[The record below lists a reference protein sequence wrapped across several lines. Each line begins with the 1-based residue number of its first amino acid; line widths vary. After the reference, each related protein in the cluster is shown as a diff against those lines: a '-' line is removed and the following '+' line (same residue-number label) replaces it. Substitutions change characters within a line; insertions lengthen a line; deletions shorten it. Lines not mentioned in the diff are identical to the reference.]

1 MRKTKKF
8 AAILLSALI
17 LSSSFSALP
26 VSAATVGNDT
36 TVVSVNSTLTSGNYQ
51 YKVLDDNT
59 VCISRYIGDETNAT
73 IPAKINGLTVT
84 TIGKN
89 AFAQTG
95 LGCLNI
101 PASITDIKPNA
112 FKFSGFNKIE
122 VDKNNLNYTSINGVL
137 FSKDKT
143 VLLAYPKENSATSYI
158 IPDGVKII
166 GSTAFRGTSNLNSI
180 VIPDGVTTIKEYAFY
195 LCNNLNSI
203 VIPDGV
209 TTIKENSFNL
219 CSNLKNITIP
229 TSVKSIG
236 RDAFDFSV
244 CSKVNNGYYIGNC
257 LIGTDNEIN
266 GNFTIK
272 DGTRL
277 VADSAIKG
285 NENLESITIPASVEI
300 IGDCAFLNS
309 SSENFKNITVATEN
323 KYYSSENG
331 VLFNKNK
338 TELLYYP
345 FGKNENTYTVPNTV
359 TKLAKASFSNCK
371 LNKLN
376 LPNNLKYIDE
386 SAFTETSLKTL
397 SIPESV
403 EYIGK
408 YAFDLSGI
416 ETIHIPKGITTIE
429 EGTFYRCMQLKS
441 VSIDNHIKHI
451 GDYAF
456 SACYNLSD
464 INISNNV
471 TSIGKGAFQ
480 STIIQKI
487 ELPASLESI
496 GEYAFN
502 NCQNLQEVTIP
513 NKEVNINNRA
523 FYNCPKLNT
532 VAIPAKVKEI
542 GKNAFGYQG
551 NIFDEEDYEYGE
563 ENSIQDFKITGYS
576 NTAAETYAK
585 ENGFEFISLGEQ
597 ILTGDANQDG
607 TVNIKDVTYLQMHI
621 AGNKNTDGSPLI
633 DETIKQLFDSID
645 MNNDSKL
652 TVNDV
657 TALQTY
663 LAQNN

>member
-17 LSSSFSALP
+17 LSSSFSVLP
-26 VSAATVGNDT
+26 VSAATVGNDAA
-36 TVVSVNSTLTSGNYQ
+36 VVSVNSTLTSGNYQ

-59 VCISRYIGDETNAT
+59 ICISRYIGEEENVT

-84 TIGKN
+84 TIGKG
-89 AFAQTG
+89 AFVLTG
-95 LGCLNI
+95 MGCLNI

-166 GSTAFRGTSNLNSI
+166 ESTAFMGTSNLNSI
-180 VIPDGVTTIKEYAFY
+180 VIP
-195 LCNNLNSI
+195 N
-203 VIPDGV
+203 GV
-209 TTIKENSFNL
+209 TTIKENAFYL
-219 CSNLKNITIP
+219 CSNLKNVSIP

-236 RDAFDFSV
+236 EYAFDFSA
-244 CSKVNNGYYIGNC
+244 CTKENYGYYIGNC
-257 LIGTDNEIN
+257 LIGADNEIN

-277 VADSAIKG
+277 VADSALREIDNLG
-285 NENLESITIPASVEI
+285 NISIPASVEI
-300 IGDCAFLNS
+300 IGDCAFLNF
-309 SSENFKNITVATEN
+309 SSESLKNITVANEN
-323 KYYSSENG
+323 KYFSSENG

-338 TELLYYP
+338 TELLCYP
-345 FGKNENTYTVPNTV
+345 CGKNETTYTVPNTV
-359 TKLAKASFSNCK
+359 TKLAKVSFSGCK

-408 YAFDLSGI
+408 YTFLMSGI
-416 ETIHIPKGITTIE
+416 ETVNIPKRIATIE
-429 EGTFYRCMQLKS
+429 EGTFSCCINLKS
-441 VSIDNHIKHI
+441 VTIDNNIKHI

-496 GEYAFN
+496 GGYAFN

-633 DETIKQLFDSID
+633 DETNKQLFDSID

>member
-1 MRKTKKF
+1 MRKAKKF
-8 AAILLSALI
+8 ATILLSALI
-17 LSSSFSALP
+17 LSSSFSILP

-36 TVVSVNSTLTSGNYQ
+36 AVVSVNSTLTSGNYQ

-59 VCISRYIGDETNAT
+59 ICISRYIGEEENVT

-89 AFAQTG
+89 AFALTG
-95 LGCLNI
+95 LGCLHI

-166 GSTAFRGTSNLNSI
+166 ESTAFMGTSNLNSI
-180 VIPDGVTTIKEYAFY
+180 VIP
-195 LCNNLNSI
+195 N
-203 VIPDGV
+203 GV
-209 TTIKENSFNL
+209 TTIKENAFYL
-219 CSNLKNITIP
+219 CSNLKNISIP

-244 CSKVNNGYYIGNC
+244 CSKVNNGYYISNC
-257 LIGTDNEIN
+257 LIGADNEIN

-285 NENLESITIPASVEI
+285 NENLESITVPASVEI
-300 IGDCAFLNS
+300 IGDCALNF
-309 SSENFKNITVATEN
+309 SSESLKNITVANEN
-323 KYYSSENG
+323 KYFSSENG
-331 VLFNKNK
+331 VLFNKSK
-338 TELLYYP
+338 TELLCYP
-345 FGKNENTYTVPNTV
+345 YGKNETTYTVPNTV

-386 SAFTETSLKTL
+386 SAFQEISLKSL

-408 YAFDLSGI
+408 YTFFLSGI
-416 ETIHIPKGITTIE
+416 ETVNIPKRIATIE
-429 EGTFYRCMQLKS
+429 EGTFSCCINLKS

-496 GEYAFN
+496 GGYAFN

-532 VAIPAKVKEI
+532 VTIPAKVKEI

-563 ENSIQDFKITGYS
+563 ENSMQDFKITGYS

-633 DETIKQLFDSID
+633 DETNKQLFDSID

>member
-17 LSSSFSALP
+17 LSSSLSVLP

-36 TVVSVNSTLTSGNYQ
+36 AVVSVNSTLTSGNYQ

-59 VCISRYIGDETNAT
+59 ICISRYIGDETNAT

-95 LGCLNI
+95 LGCLHI

-166 GSTAFRGTSNLNSI
+166 ESTAFMGTSNLNSI
-180 VIPDGVTTIKEYAFY
+180 VIP
-195 LCNNLNSI
+195 N
-203 VIPDGV
+203 GV
-209 TTIKENSFNL
+209 TTIKENAFYL
-219 CSNLKNITIP
+219 CSNLKNVSIP

-244 CSKVNNGYYIGNC
+244 CSKVNNGYYISNC
-257 LIGTDNEIN
+257 LIGADNEIN

-285 NENLESITIPASVEI
+285 NENLESITVPASVEI
-300 IGDCAFLNS
+300 ICDYALNF
-309 SSENFKNITVATEN
+309 SSESLKNITVANEN
-323 KYYSSENG
+323 KYFSSENG
-331 VLFNKNK
+331 VLFNKSK
-338 TELLYYP
+338 TELLCYP
-345 FGKNENTYTVPNTV
+345 YGKNETTYTVPNTV

-386 SAFTETSLKTL
+386 SAFQEISLKSL

-408 YAFDLSGI
+408 YTFFMSGI
-416 ETIHIPKGITTIE
+416 ETVNIPKRIATIE
-429 EGTFYRCMQLKS
+429 EGTFSCCINLKS
-441 VSIDNHIKHI
+441 VTIDNNIKHI

-456 SACYNLSD
+456 SRCYNLSD

-496 GEYAFN
+496 GGYAFN

-513 NKEVNINNRA
+513 NKEIKIDNRA
-523 FYNCPKLNT
+523 FYNCPELNT
-532 VAIPAKVKEI
+532 VTIPAKVKEI

-563 ENSIQDFKITGYS
+563 ENSIQNFKITGYL

-585 ENGFEFISLGEQ
+585 ENGFEFISLGKQ

-633 DETIKQLFDSID
+633 DETNKQLFDSID

>member
-17 LSSSFSALP
+17 LSSSFSVLP
-26 VSAATVGNDT
+26 VSAATVGNDAA
-36 TVVSVNSTLTSGNYQ
+36 VVSVNSTLTSGNYQ

-59 VCISRYIGDETNAT
+59 ICISRYIGEEENVT

-84 TIGKN
+84 TIGKG
-89 AFAQTG
+89 AFVLTG
-95 LGCLNI
+95 MGCLNI

-166 GSTAFRGTSNLNSI
+166 ESTAFMGTSNLNSI
-180 VIPDGVTTIKEYAFY
+180 VIP
-195 LCNNLNSI
+195 N
-203 VIPDGV
+203 GV
-209 TTIKENSFNL
+209 TTIKENAFYL
-219 CSNLKNITIP
+219 CSNLKNVSIP

-236 RDAFDFSV
+236 EYAFDFSA
-244 CSKVNNGYYIGNC
+244 CTKENYGYYIGNC
-257 LIGTDNEIN
+257 LIGADNEIN

-277 VADSAIKG
+277 VADSALREIDNLG
-285 NENLESITIPASVEI
+285 NISIPASVEI
-300 IGDCAFLNS
+300 IGDCAFLNF
-309 SSENFKNITVATEN
+309 SSESLKNITVANEN
-323 KYYSSENG
+323 KYFSSENG

-338 TELLYYP
+338 TELLCYP
-345 FGKNENTYTVPNTV
+345 CGKKETTYTVPNTV
-359 TKLAKASFSNCK
+359 TKLAKVSFSGCK

-408 YAFDLSGI
+408 YTFLMSGI
-416 ETIHIPKGITTIE
+416 ETVNIPKRIATIE
-429 EGTFYRCMQLKS
+429 EGTFSCCINLKS
-441 VSIDNHIKHI
+441 VTIDNNIKHI

-496 GEYAFN
+496 GGYAFN

-633 DETIKQLFDSID
+633 DETNKQLFDSID

>member
-17 LSSSFSALP
+17 LSSSFSVLP

-36 TVVSVNSTLTSGNYQ
+36 AVVSVNSTLTSGNYQ

-59 VCISRYIGDETNAT
+59 ICISRYIGEEENIT

-84 TIGKN
+84 TIGKG
-89 AFAQTG
+89 AFVQTG
-95 LGCLNI
+95 MGSLNI
-101 PASITDIKPNA
+101 PASITDIKHNA
-112 FKFSGFNKIE
+112 FKLSGFNKIE
-122 VDKNNLNYTSINGVL
+122 VDKNNSNYTSINGVL

-166 GSTAFRGTSNLNSI
+166 ESTAFMGTSNLNSI
-180 VIPDGVTTIKEYAFY
+180 VIPDGVTA
-195 LCNNLNSI
+195 
-203 VIPDGV
+203 
-209 TTIKENSFNL
+209 IKENAFYL
-219 CSNLKNITIP
+219 CSNLKNVSIP

-236 RDAFDFSV
+236 EYAFDFSA
-244 CSKVNNGYYIGNC
+244 CTKENYGYYIGNC
-257 LIGTDNEIN
+257 LIGADNKLN
-266 GNFTIK
+266 GNFNIK

-277 VADSAIKG
+277 LADSSLREI
-285 NENLESITIPASVEI
+285 ENLESITIPASVEI
-300 IGDCAFLNS
+300 IGDCALLNFS
-309 SSENFKNITVATEN
+309 IDGKLKSITVSKAN
-323 KYYSSENG
+323 KNFSSENG

-338 TELLYYP
+338 TELIYYP
-345 FGKNENTYTVPNTV
+345 FGKEDTIYTVPSTV
-359 TKLAKASFSNCK
+359 TKLAKVSFNDCK
-371 LNKLN
+371 LSKLN
-376 LPNNLKYIDE
+376 LPDNLKYIDE
-386 SAFTETSLKTL
+386 SAFQGISLKSL

-403 EYIGK
+403 VYIGR

-496 GEYAFN
+496 GGYAFN

-513 NKEVNINNRA
+513 NKEIKIDNRA
-523 FYNCPKLNT
+523 FYNCPELNT
-532 VAIPAKVKEI
+532 VTIPAKVKEI

-563 ENSIQDFKITGYS
+563 ENSIRDFKITGYS

-633 DETIKQLFDSID
+633 DETNKQLFDSID
-645 MNNDSKL
+645 MNNDGKL

>member
-17 LSSSFSALP
+17 LSSSFSVLP
-26 VSAATVGNDT
+26 VSAATVVNDT
-36 TVVSVNSTLTSGNYQ
+36 AVVSVNSTLTSGNYQ

-59 VCISRYIGDETNAT
+59 ICISRYIGDETNAT
-73 IPAKINGLTVT
+73 IPVKINGLTVT

-166 GSTAFRGTSNLNSI
+166 ESTAFMGTSNLNSI
-180 VIPDGVTTIKEYAFY
+180 VIP
-195 LCNNLNSI
+195 N
-203 VIPDGV
+203 GV
-209 TTIKENSFNL
+209 TTIKENAFYL
-219 CSNLKNITIP
+219 CSNLKNVSIP

-236 RDAFDFSV
+236 EYAFDFSA
-244 CSKVNNGYYIGNC
+244 CTKENYGYYIGNC
-257 LIGTDNEIN
+257 LIGADNEIN

-277 VADSAIKG
+277 VADSALREIDNLG
-285 NENLESITIPASVEI
+285 NISIPASVEI
-300 IGDCAFLNS
+300 IGDCAFLNF
-309 SSENFKNITVATEN
+309 SSESLKNITVANEN
-323 KYYSSENG
+323 KYFSSENG

-338 TELLYYP
+338 TELLCYP
-345 FGKNENTYTVPNTV
+345 CGKNETTYTVPNTV
-359 TKLAKASFSNCK
+359 TKLAKVSFSGCK

-408 YAFDLSGI
+408 YTFLMSGI
-416 ETIHIPKGITTIE
+416 ETVNIPKRIATIE
-429 EGTFYRCMQLKS
+429 EGTFSCCINLKS
-441 VSIDNHIKHI
+441 VTIDNNIKHI

-456 SACYNLSD
+456 SRCYNLSD

-502 NCQNLQEVTIP
+502 DCQNLQEVTIP

-523 FYNCPKLNT
+523 FYNCPELNT
-532 VAIPAKVKEI
+532 VTIPAKVKEI

-633 DETIKQLFDSID
+633 DETNKQLFDSID
-645 MNNDSKL
+645 MTNDGKL

>member
-8 AAILLSALI
+8 ATILLSALI
-17 LSSSFSALP
+17 LSSSFSVLP
-26 VSAATVGNDT
+26 VSAATVVNDT
-36 TVVSVNSTLTSGNYQ
+36 AVVSVNSTLTSGNYQ

-59 VCISRYIGDETNAT
+59 ICISRYIGDETNAT

-89 AFAQTG
+89 AFALTG

-166 GSTAFRGTSNLNSI
+166 ESTAFMGTSNLNSI
-180 VIPDGVTTIKEYAFY
+180 VIP
-195 LCNNLNSI
+195 N
-203 VIPDGV
+203 GV
-209 TTIKENSFNL
+209 TTIKENAFYL
-219 CSNLKNITIP
+219 CSNLKNVSIP

-244 CSKVNNGYYIGNC
+244 CSKVNNGYYISNC
-257 LIGTDNEIN
+257 LIGADNEIN

-285 NENLESITIPASVEI
+285 NENLESITVPASVEI
-300 IGDCAFLNS
+300 IGDCALNF
-309 SSENFKNITVATEN
+309 SSESLKNITVANEN
-323 KYYSSENG
+323 KYFSSENG
-331 VLFNKNK
+331 VLFNKSK
-338 TELLYYP
+338 TELLCYP
-345 FGKNENTYTVPNTV
+345 YGKNETTYTVPNTV

-386 SAFTETSLKTL
+386 SAFQEISLKSL

-408 YAFDLSGI
+408 YTFFLSGI
-416 ETIHIPKGITTIE
+416 ETVNIPKRIATIE
-429 EGTFYRCMQLKS
+429 EGTFSCCINLKS
-441 VSIDNHIKHI
+441 VSIDNHIKYI

-456 SACYNLSD
+456 SRCYNLSD

-496 GEYAFN
+496 GGYAFN

-513 NKEVNINNRA
+513 NKEIKIDNRA
-523 FYNCPKLNT
+523 FYNCPELNT
-532 VAIPAKVKEI
+532 VTIPAKVKKI

-563 ENSIQDFKITGYS
+563 ENSIRDFKITGYS

-585 ENGFEFISLGEQ
+585 ENGFEFISFGEQ

-633 DETIKQLFDSID
+633 DETNKQLFDSID
-645 MNNDSKL
+645 MNNDGKL

>member
-36 TVVSVNSTLTSGNYQ
+36 AVVSVNSTLTSANYQ

-59 VCISRYIGDETNAT
+59 ICISRYIGEEENIT

-166 GSTAFRGTSNLNSI
+166 ESTAFMGTSNLNSI
-180 VIPDGVTTIKEYAFY
+180 VIP
-195 LCNNLNSI
+195 N
-203 VIPDGV
+203 GV
-209 TTIKENSFNL
+209 TTIKENAFYL
-219 CSNLKNITIP
+219 CSNLKNVSIP

-236 RDAFDFSV
+236 EYAFDFSA
-244 CSKVNNGYYIGNC
+244 CTKENYGYYIGNC
-257 LIGTDNEIN
+257 LIGADNEIN

-277 VADSAIKG
+277 VADGALREIDNLG
-285 NENLESITIPASVEI
+285 NISIPASVEI
-300 IGDCAFLNS
+300 IGDCAFLNF
-309 SSENFKNITVATEN
+309 SSESLKNITVANEN
-323 KYYSSENG
+323 KYFSSENG

-338 TELLYYP
+338 TELLCYP
-345 FGKNENTYTVPNTV
+345 CGKNETTYTVPNTV
-359 TKLAKASFSNCK
+359 TKLAKVSFSGCK

-408 YAFDLSGI
+408 YTFLMSGI
-416 ETIHIPKGITTIE
+416 ETVNIPKRIATIE
-429 EGTFYRCMQLKS
+429 EGTFSCCINLKS
-441 VSIDNHIKHI
+441 VSIDNHIKYI

-456 SACYNLSD
+456 SRCYNLSD

-471 TSIGKGAFQ
+471 RSIGKGAFQ

-502 NCQNLQEVTIP
+502 DCQNLQEVTIP

-532 VAIPAKVKEI
+532 VTIPAKVKEI

-633 DETIKQLFDSID
+633 DETNKQLFDSID
-645 MNNDSKL
+645 MNNDGKL

>member
-1 MRKTKKF
+1 MRKAKKF

-17 LSSSFSALP
+17 LSSSFSILP

-36 TVVSVNSTLTSGNYQ
+36 AVVSVNSTLTSGNYQ

-59 VCISRYIGDETNAT
+59 ICISRYIGDETNAT
-73 IPAKINGLTVT
+73 IPVKINGLTVT

-137 FSKDKT
+137 FTKDKT

-166 GSTAFRGTSNLNSI
+166 ESTAFMGTSNLNSI
-180 VIPDGVTTIKEYAFY
+180 VIP
-195 LCNNLNSI
+195 N
-203 VIPDGV
+203 GV
-209 TTIKENSFNL
+209 TTIKENAFYL
-219 CSNLKNITIP
+219 CSNLKNVSIP

-236 RDAFDFSV
+236 EYAFDFSA
-244 CSKVNNGYYIGNC
+244 CTKENYGYYIGNC
-257 LIGTDNEIN
+257 LIGADNEIN

-277 VADSAIKG
+277 VADSALREIDNLG
-285 NENLESITIPASVEI
+285 NISIPASVEI
-300 IGDCAFLNS
+300 IGDCAFLNF
-309 SSENFKNITVATEN
+309 SSESLKNITVANEN
-323 KYYSSENG
+323 KYFSSENG

-338 TELLYYP
+338 TELLCYP
-345 FGKNENTYTVPNTV
+345 CGKNETTYTVPNTV
-359 TKLAKASFSNCK
+359 TKLAKVSFSGCK

-408 YAFDLSGI
+408 YTFLMSGI
-416 ETIHIPKGITTIE
+416 ETVNIPKRIATIE
-429 EGTFYRCMQLKS
+429 EGTFSCCINLKS
-441 VSIDNHIKHI
+441 VTIDNNIKHI

-456 SACYNLSD
+456 SRCYNLSD

-496 GEYAFN
+496 GGYAFN

-513 NKEVNINNRA
+513 NKEIKIDNRA
-523 FYNCPKLNT
+523 FYNCPELNT
-532 VAIPAKVKEI
+532 VTIPAKVKEI

-563 ENSIQDFKITGYS
+563 ENSIQNFKITGYL

-597 ILTGDANQDG
+597 ILIGDANQDG

-633 DETIKQLFDSID
+633 DETNKQLFDSID
-645 MNNDSKL
+645 MNNDGKL

>member
-17 LSSSFSALP
+17 LSSSFSVLP
-26 VSAATVGNDT
+26 VSAATVVNDT
-36 TVVSVNSTLTSGNYQ
+36 AVVSVNSTLTSGNYQ
-51 YKVLDDNT
+51 YKVLYDNT
-59 VCISRYIGDETNAT
+59 ICISRYIGDETNAT

-95 LGCLNI
+95 LGCLHI

-166 GSTAFRGTSNLNSI
+166 ESTAFMGTSNLNSI
-180 VIPDGVTTIKEYAFY
+180 VIP
-195 LCNNLNSI
+195 N
-203 VIPDGV
+203 GV
-209 TTIKENSFNL
+209 TTIKENAFYL
-219 CSNLKNITIP
+219 CSNLKNVSIP

-236 RDAFDFSV
+236 EYAFDFSV
-244 CSKVNNGYYIGNC
+244 CSKVNNGYYISNC
-257 LIGTDNEIN
+257 LIGADNEIN

-277 VADSAIKG
+277 VADSALRES
-285 NENLESITIPASVEI
+285 ENLESITIPASVEI
-300 IGDCAFLNS
+300 IGDCAFLNFNFT
-309 SSENFKNITVATEN
+309 SENFNKITVANEN
-323 KYYSSENG
+323 KYFSSENG

-338 TELLYYP
+338 TELLCYP
-345 FGKNENTYTVPNTV
+345 CGKNETTYTVPNTV
-359 TKLAKASFSNCK
+359 TKLAKVSFSGCK

-386 SAFTETSLKTL
+386 SAFTETSLKSL

-403 EYIGK
+403 EYIGR

-513 NKEVNINNRA
+513 NTEIKIDNRA
-523 FYNCPKLNT
+523 FYNCPELNT
-532 VAIPAKVKEI
+532 VTIPAKVKEI
-542 GKNAFGYQG
+542 CKNASGYQG

-563 ENSIQDFKITGYS
+563 ENSIRDFKITGYS

-597 ILTGDANQDG
+597 ILTGDANLDG

-633 DETIKQLFDSID
+633 DETNKQLFDSID
-645 MNNDSKL
+645 MNNNGKL

>member
-17 LSSSFSALP
+17 LSSSFSVLP

-36 TVVSVNSTLTSGNYQ
+36 AVVSVNSTLTSGNYQ

-59 VCISRYIGDETNAT
+59 ICISRYIGDETNAT

-166 GSTAFRGTSNLNSI
+166 ESTAFMGTSNLNSI
-180 VIPDGVTTIKEYAFY
+180 VIP
-195 LCNNLNSI
+195 N
-203 VIPDGV
+203 GV
-209 TTIKENSFNL
+209 TTIKENAFYL
-219 CSNLKNITIP
+219 CSNLKNVSIP

-236 RDAFDFSV
+236 EYAFDFSA
-244 CSKVNNGYYIGNC
+244 CTKENYGYYIGNC
-257 LIGTDNEIN
+257 LIGADNEIN

-277 VADSAIKG
+277 VADSALREIDNLG
-285 NENLESITIPASVEI
+285 NISIPASVEI
-300 IGDCAFLNS
+300 IGDCAFLNF
-309 SSENFKNITVATEN
+309 SSESLKNITVANEN
-323 KYYSSENG
+323 KYFSSENG

-338 TELLYYP
+338 TELLCYP
-345 FGKNENTYTVPNTV
+345 CGKNETTYTVPNTV
-359 TKLAKASFSNCK
+359 TKLAKVSFSGCK

-408 YAFDLSGI
+408 YTFLMSGI
-416 ETIHIPKGITTIE
+416 ETVNIPKRIATIE
-429 EGTFYRCMQLKS
+429 EGTFSCCINLKS
-441 VSIDNHIKHI
+441 VTIDNNIKHI

-496 GEYAFN
+496 GGYAFN

-513 NKEVNINNRA
+513 NKEIKIDNRA
-523 FYNCPKLNT
+523 FYNCPELNT
-532 VAIPAKVKEI
+532 VTIPAKVKEI

-633 DETIKQLFDSID
+633 DETNKQLFDSID
-645 MNNDSKL
+645 MTNDGKL

>member
-59 VCISRYIGDETNAT
+59 ICISRYIGEEENVT

-84 TIGKN
+84 TIGKG
-89 AFAQTG
+89 AFVLTG
-95 LGCLNI
+95 MGCLNI

-166 GSTAFRGTSNLNSI
+166 ESTAFMGTSNLNSI
-180 VIPDGVTTIKEYAFY
+180 VIP
-195 LCNNLNSI
+195 N
-203 VIPDGV
+203 GV
-209 TTIKENSFNL
+209 TTIKENAFYL
-219 CSNLKNITIP
+219 CSNLKNVSIP

-236 RDAFDFSV
+236 EYAFDFSA
-244 CSKVNNGYYIGNC
+244 CTKENYGYYIGNC
-257 LIGTDNEIN
+257 LIGADNEIN

-277 VADSAIKG
+277 VADSALREIDNLG
-285 NENLESITIPASVEI
+285 NISIPASVEI
-300 IGDCAFLNS
+300 IGDCAFLNF
-309 SSENFKNITVATEN
+309 SSESLKNITVANEN
-323 KYYSSENG
+323 KYFSSENG

-338 TELLYYP
+338 TELLCYP
-345 FGKNENTYTVPNTV
+345 CGKNETTYTVPNTV
-359 TKLAKASFSNCK
+359 TKLAKVSFSGCK

-408 YAFDLSGI
+408 YTFLMSGI
-416 ETIHIPKGITTIE
+416 ETVNIPKRIATIE
-429 EGTFYRCMQLKS
+429 EGTFSCCINLKS
-441 VSIDNHIKHI
+441 VTIDNNIKHI

-496 GEYAFN
+496 GGYAFN

-513 NKEVNINNRA
+513 NKEIKIDNRA

-621 AGNKNTDGSPLI
+621 AGNKNTDGSSLI
-633 DETIKQLFDSID
+633 DETNKQLFDSID
-645 MNNDSKL
+645 MNNDGKL

>member
-17 LSSSFSALP
+17 LSSSFSVLP

-36 TVVSVNSTLTSGNYQ
+36 AVVSVNSTLTSGNYQ

-59 VCISRYIGDETNAT
+59 ICISRYIGDETNAT
-73 IPAKINGLTVT
+73 IPVKINGLTVT

-166 GSTAFRGTSNLNSI
+166 ESTAFMGTSNLNSI
-180 VIPDGVTTIKEYAFY
+180 VIP
-195 LCNNLNSI
+195 N
-203 VIPDGV
+203 GV
-209 TTIKENSFNL
+209 TTIKENAFYL
-219 CSNLKNITIP
+219 CSNLKNVSIP

-236 RDAFDFSV
+236 EYAFDFSA
-244 CSKVNNGYYIGNC
+244 CTKENYGYYIGNC
-257 LIGTDNEIN
+257 LIGADNEIN

-272 DGTRL
+272 GGTRL
-277 VADSAIKG
+277 VADSALREIDNLG
-285 NENLESITIPASVEI
+285 NISIPASVEI
-300 IGDCAFLNS
+300 IGDCAFLNF
-309 SSENFKNITVATEN
+309 SSENLKNITVANEN
-323 KYYSSENG
+323 KYFSSENG

-338 TELLYYP
+338 TELLCYP
-345 FGKNENTYTVPNTV
+345 CGKNETTYTVPNTV
-359 TKLAKASFSNCK
+359 TKLAKVSFSGCK

-408 YAFDLSGI
+408 YTFLMSGI
-416 ETIHIPKGITTIE
+416 ETVNIPKRIATIE
-429 EGTFYRCMQLKS
+429 EGTFSCCINLKS
-441 VSIDNHIKHI
+441 VTIDNNIKHI

-456 SACYNLSD
+456 SRCYNLSD

-502 NCQNLQEVTIP
+502 DCQNLQEVTIP

-523 FYNCPKLNT
+523 FYNCPELNT
-532 VAIPAKVKEI
+532 VTIPAKVKEI

-563 ENSIQDFKITGYS
+563 ENSIRDFKITGYS

-633 DETIKQLFDSID
+633 DETNKQLFDSID
-645 MNNDSKL
+645 MNNDGKL

>member
-17 LSSSFSALP
+17 LSSSFSILP

-36 TVVSVNSTLTSGNYQ
+36 AVVSVNSTLTSGNYQ

-59 VCISRYIGDETNAT
+59 ICISRYIGEEENIT

-84 TIGKN
+84 TIGTG
-89 AFAQTG
+89 AFVQTG
-95 LGCLNI
+95 MGSLNI

-112 FKFSGFNKIE
+112 FKLSGFNKIE
-122 VDKNNLNYTSINGVL
+122 VDKNNSNYTSINGVL

-143 VLLAYPKENSATSYI
+143 VLFAYPKENSATSYI

-166 GSTAFRGTSNLNSI
+166 ESTAFMGASNLN
-180 VIPDGVTTIKEYAFY
+180 
-195 LCNNLNSI
+195 NI

-209 TTIKENSFNL
+209 TTIKENAFYL
-219 CSNLKNITIP
+219 WSNLKNVSIP

-244 CSKVNNGYYIGNC
+244 CSKVNNGYYISNC
-257 LIGTDNEIN
+257 LIGADNEIN

-277 VADSAIKG
+277 VADSALRGI
-285 NENLESITIPASVEI
+285 ENLESITIPASVEI
-300 IGDCAFLNS
+300 IGDCALLNFS
-309 SSENFKNITVATEN
+309 IDGKLKSITVSKAN
-323 KYYSSENG
+323 KNFSSENG

-338 TELLYYP
+338 TELIYYP
-345 FGKNENTYTVPNTV
+345 FGKEDTIYTVPSTV
-359 TKLAKASFSNCK
+359 TKLAKVSFNDCK
-371 LNKLN
+371 LSKLN
-376 LPNNLKYIDE
+376 LPDNLKYIDE
-386 SAFTETSLKTL
+386 SAFQGISLKSL

-403 EYIGK
+403 EYIGR

-416 ETIHIPKGITTIE
+416 ETIHIPKCITTIE

-502 NCQNLQEVTIP
+502 DCQNLQEVTIP

-563 ENSIQDFKITGYS
+563 ENSIRDFKITGYS

-633 DETIKQLFDSID
+633 DETNKQLFDSID
-645 MNNDSKL
+645 MNNDGKL

-663 LAQNN
+663 LAQNTTK

>member
-17 LSSSFSALP
+17 LSSSFSVLP
-26 VSAATVGNDT
+26 VSAATFGNDT

-59 VCISRYIGDETNAT
+59 ICISRYIGEEENIT

-84 TIGKN
+84 TIGKG
-89 AFAQTG
+89 AFVQTG
-95 LGCLNI
+95 MGSLNI

-112 FKFSGFNKIE
+112 FKLSGFNKIE
-122 VDKNNLNYTSINGVL
+122 VDKNNSNYTSINGVL

-143 VLLAYPKENSATSYI
+143 VLFAYPKENSATSYI

-166 GSTAFRGTSNLNSI
+166 ESTAFMGASNLN
-180 VIPDGVTTIKEYAFY
+180 
-195 LCNNLNSI
+195 NI

-209 TTIKENSFNL
+209 TTIKENAFYL
-219 CSNLKNITIP
+219 WSNLKNVSIP

-244 CSKVNNGYYIGNC
+244 CSKVNNGYYISNC
-257 LIGTDNEIN
+257 LIGADNEIN

-277 VADSAIKG
+277 VADSALRGI
-285 NENLESITIPASVEI
+285 ENLKSITIPASVEI
-300 IGDCAFLNS
+300 IGDCALLNFS
-309 SSENFKNITVATEN
+309 IDGKLKSITVSKAN
-323 KYYSSENG
+323 KNFSSENG

-338 TELLYYP
+338 TELIYYP
-345 FGKNENTYTVPNTV
+345 FGKEDTIYTVPSTV
-359 TKLAKASFSNCK
+359 TKLAKVSFNDCK
-371 LNKLN
+371 LSKLN
-376 LPNNLKYIDE
+376 LPDNLKYIDE
-386 SAFTETSLKTL
+386 SAFQGISLKSL

-403 EYIGK
+403 EYIGR

-496 GEYAFN
+496 GGYAFN

-513 NKEVNINNRA
+513 NKEIKIDNRA
-523 FYNCPKLNT
+523 FYNCPELNT
-532 VAIPAKVKEI
+532 VTIPAKVKEI

-551 NIFDEEDYEYGE
+551 NIFDEEDYKYGE
-563 ENSIQDFKITGYS
+563 ENAMQDFKITGYS

-633 DETIKQLFDSID
+633 DETNKQLFDSID
-645 MNNDSKL
+645 MTNDGKL

>member
-17 LSSSFSALP
+17 LSSSFSILP

-59 VCISRYIGDETNAT
+59 ICISRYIGDETNAT
-73 IPAKINGLTVT
+73 IPVKINGLTVT

-166 GSTAFRGTSNLNSI
+166 ESTAFMGTSNLNSI
-180 VIPDGVTTIKEYAFY
+180 VIP
-195 LCNNLNSI
+195 N
-203 VIPDGV
+203 GV
-209 TTIKENSFNL
+209 TTIKENAFYL
-219 CSNLKNITIP
+219 CSNLKNVSIP

-236 RDAFDFSV
+236 EYAFDFSA
-244 CSKVNNGYYIGNC
+244 CTKENYGYYIGNC
-257 LIGTDNEIN
+257 LIGADNEIN

-277 VADSAIKG
+277 VADSALREIDNLG
-285 NENLESITIPASVEI
+285 NISIPASVEI
-300 IGDCAFLNS
+300 IGDCAFLNF
-309 SSENFKNITVATEN
+309 SSESLKNITVANEN
-323 KYYSSENG
+323 KYFSSENG

-338 TELLYYP
+338 TELLCYP
-345 FGKNENTYTVPNTV
+345 CGKNETTYTVPNTV
-359 TKLAKASFSNCK
+359 TKLAKVSFSGCK

-408 YAFDLSGI
+408 YTFLMSGI
-416 ETIHIPKGITTIE
+416 ETVNIPKRIATIE
-429 EGTFYRCMQLKS
+429 EGTFSCCINLKS
-441 VSIDNHIKHI
+441 VTIDNNIKHI

-456 SACYNLSD
+456 SRCYNLSD

-502 NCQNLQEVTIP
+502 DCQNLQKVTIP

-523 FYNCPKLNT
+523 FYNCPELNT
-532 VAIPAKVKEI
+532 VTIPAKVKEI

-633 DETIKQLFDSID
+633 DETNKQLFDSID
-645 MNNDSKL
+645 MNNDGKL

>member
-17 LSSSFSALP
+17 LSSSFSILP

-59 VCISRYIGDETNAT
+59 ICISRYIGDETNAT
-73 IPAKINGLTVT
+73 IPVKINGLTVT

-112 FKFSGFNKIE
+112 FKLSGFNKIE
-122 VDKNNLNYTSINGVL
+122 VDKNNSNYTSINGVL

-143 VLLAYPKENSATSYI
+143 VLFAYPKENSATSYI

-166 GSTAFRGTSNLNSI
+166 ESTAFMGTSNLNSI
-180 VIPDGVTTIKEYAFY
+180 VIP
-195 LCNNLNSI
+195 N
-203 VIPDGV
+203 GV
-209 TTIKENSFNL
+209 TTIKENAFYL
-219 CSNLKNITIP
+219 CSNLKNVSIP

-244 CSKVNNGYYIGNC
+244 CSKVNNGYYISNC
-257 LIGTDNEIN
+257 LIGADNEIN

-277 VADSAIKG
+277 VADSALRGI
-285 NENLESITIPASVEI
+285 ENLESITIPASVEI
-300 IGDCAFLNS
+300 IGDCALLNFS
-309 SSENFKNITVATEN
+309 IDGKLKSITVSKAN
-323 KYYSSENG
+323 KNFSSENG

-338 TELLYYP
+338 TELIYYP
-345 FGKNENTYTVPNTV
+345 FGKEDTIYTVPSTV
-359 TKLAKASFSNCK
+359 TKLAKVSFNDCK
-371 LNKLN
+371 LSKLN
-376 LPNNLKYIDE
+376 LPDNLKYIDE
-386 SAFTETSLKTL
+386 SAFQGISLKSL

-403 EYIGK
+403 EYIGR

-502 NCQNLQEVTIP
+502 DCQNLQEVTIP

-563 ENSIQDFKITGYS
+563 ENSIRDFKITGYS

-633 DETIKQLFDSID
+633 DETNKQLFDSID
-645 MNNDSKL
+645 MTNDGKL

>member
-36 TVVSVNSTLTSGNYQ
+36 AVVSVNSTLTSGNYQ

-59 VCISRYIGDETNAT
+59 ICISRYIGDETNAT

-95 LGCLNI
+95 LGCLHI

-166 GSTAFRGTSNLNSI
+166 ESTAFMGTSNLNSI
-180 VIPDGVTTIKEYAFY
+180 VIPDGVTTIKENAFY
-195 LCNNLNSI
+195 
-203 VIPDGV
+203 
-209 TTIKENSFNL
+209 L
-219 CSNLKNITIP
+219 CSNLKNVSIP

-244 CSKVNNGYYIGNC
+244 CSKVNNGYYISNC
-257 LIGTDNEIN
+257 LIGADNEIN

-277 VADSAIKG
+277 VADSALRGI
-285 NENLESITIPASVEI
+285 ENLESITIPASVEI
-300 IGDCAFLNS
+300 IGDCALLNFS
-309 SSENFKNITVATEN
+309 IDGKLKSITVSKAN
-323 KYYSSENG
+323 KNFSSENG

-338 TELLYYP
+338 TELIYYP
-345 FGKNENTYTVPNTV
+345 FGKEDTIYTVPSTV
-359 TKLAKASFSNCK
+359 TKLAKVSFNDCK
-371 LNKLN
+371 LSKLN
-376 LPNNLKYIDE
+376 LPDNLKYIDE
-386 SAFTETSLKTL
+386 SAFQGISLKSL

-403 EYIGK
+403 EYIGR

-451 GDYAF
+451 GDCAF

-513 NKEVNINNRA
+513 NKEIKIENRA

-532 VAIPAKVKEI
+532 VTIPAKVKEI

-585 ENGFEFISLGEQ
+585 ENGFEFISLGKQ

-633 DETIKQLFDSID
+633 DETNKQLFDSID
-645 MNNDSKL
+645 MNNDGKL

-663 LAQNN
+663 LTQNN

>member
-17 LSSSFSALP
+17 LSSSFSVLP
-26 VSAATVGNDT
+26 VSAATVGNDAA
-36 TVVSVNSTLTSGNYQ
+36 VVSVNSTLTSGNYQ

-59 VCISRYIGDETNAT
+59 ICISRYIGEEENVT

-84 TIGKN
+84 TIGKG
-89 AFAQTG
+89 AFVLTG
-95 LGCLNI
+95 MGCLNI

-166 GSTAFRGTSNLNSI
+166 ESTAFMGTSNLNSI
-180 VIPDGVTTIKEYAFY
+180 VIP
-195 LCNNLNSI
+195 N
-203 VIPDGV
+203 GV
-209 TTIKENSFNL
+209 TTIKENAFYL
-219 CSNLKNITIP
+219 CSNLKNVSIP

-236 RDAFDFSV
+236 EYAFDFSA
-244 CSKVNNGYYIGNC
+244 CTKENYGYYIGNC
-257 LIGTDNEIN
+257 LIGADNEIN

-277 VADSAIKG
+277 VADSALREIDNLG
-285 NENLESITIPASVEI
+285 NISIPASVEI
-300 IGDCAFLNS
+300 IGDCAFLNF
-309 SSENFKNITVATEN
+309 SSESLKNITVANEN
-323 KYYSSENG
+323 KYFSSENG

-338 TELLYYP
+338 TELLCYP
-345 FGKNENTYTVPNTV
+345 CGKNETTYTVPNTV
-359 TKLAKASFSNCK
+359 TKLAKVSFSGCK

-408 YAFDLSGI
+408 YTFLMSGI
-416 ETIHIPKGITTIE
+416 ETVNIPKRIATIE
-429 EGTFYRCMQLKS
+429 EGTFSCCINLKS
-441 VSIDNHIKHI
+441 VTIDNNIKHI

-502 NCQNLQEVTIP
+502 NCQKLQEVTIP

-523 FYNCPKLNT
+523 FYNCPELNT
-532 VAIPAKVKEI
+532 VTIPAKVKEI

-633 DETIKQLFDSID
+633 DETNKQLFDSID
-645 MNNDSKL
+645 MNNDGKL

>member
-8 AAILLSALI
+8 AAIVLSALI
-17 LSSSFSALP
+17 LSSTFSALP

-36 TVVSVNSTLTSGNYQ
+36 AVVSVNSTLTSGNYQ

-59 VCISRYIGDETNAT
+59 ICISRYIGEEENVT

-84 TIGKN
+84 TIGKG
-89 AFAQTG
+89 AFVLTG
-95 LGCLNI
+95 MGCLNI

-166 GSTAFRGTSNLNSI
+166 ESTAFMGTSNLNSI
-180 VIPDGVTTIKEYAFY
+180 VIP
-195 LCNNLNSI
+195 N
-203 VIPDGV
+203 GV
-209 TTIKENSFNL
+209 TTIKENAFYL
-219 CSNLKNITIP
+219 CSNLKNVSIP

-236 RDAFDFSV
+236 EYAFDFSA
-244 CSKVNNGYYIGNC
+244 CTKENYGYYIGNC
-257 LIGTDNEIN
+257 LIGADNEIN

-277 VADSAIKG
+277 VADSALREIDNLG
-285 NENLESITIPASVEI
+285 NISIPASVEI
-300 IGDCAFLNS
+300 IGDCAFLNF
-309 SSENFKNITVATEN
+309 SSESLKNITVANEN
-323 KYYSSENG
+323 KYFSSENG

-338 TELLYYP
+338 TELLCYP
-345 FGKNENTYTVPNTV
+345 CGKNETTYTVPNTV
-359 TKLAKASFSNCK
+359 TKLAKVSFSGCK

-408 YAFDLSGI
+408 YTFLMSGI
-416 ETIHIPKGITTIE
+416 ETVNIPKRIATIE
-429 EGTFYRCMQLKS
+429 EGTFSCCINLKS
-441 VSIDNHIKHI
+441 VTIDNNIKHI

-496 GEYAFN
+496 GGYAFN
-502 NCQNLQEVTIP
+502 NCQKLQEVTIP

-523 FYNCPKLNT
+523 FYNCPELNT
-532 VAIPAKVKEI
+532 VTIPAKVKEI

-633 DETIKQLFDSID
+633 DETNKQLFDSID
-645 MNNDSKL
+645 MNNDGKL

>member
-17 LSSSFSALP
+17 LSSSFSILP

-59 VCISRYIGDETNAT
+59 ICISRYIGDETNAT
-73 IPAKINGLTVT
+73 IPVKINGLTVT

-89 AFAQTG
+89 AFVQTG

-112 FKFSGFNKIE
+112 FKFSSFNKIE

-166 GSTAFRGTSNLNSI
+166 ESTAFMGTSNLNSI
-180 VIPDGVTTIKEYAFY
+180 VIPDGVTTIKENAFY
-195 LCNNLNSI
+195 
-203 VIPDGV
+203 
-209 TTIKENSFNL
+209 L
-219 CSNLKNITIP
+219 CSNLKNVSIP
-229 TSVKSIG
+229 TSVKSI
-236 RDAFDFSV
+236 DESAFDFSA
-244 CSKVNNGYYIGNC
+244 CTKENYGYYIGNC
-257 LIGTDNEIN
+257 LIGADNEIN

-277 VADSAIKG
+277 LADGALREIDNLG
-285 NENLESITIPASVEI
+285 NISIPASVEI
-300 IGDCAFLNS
+300 IGDCAFLNF
-309 SSENFKNITVATEN
+309 SSESLKNITVANEN
-323 KYYSSENG
+323 KYFSSENG

-338 TELLYYP
+338 TELLCYP
-345 FGKNENTYTVPNTV
+345 YGKNETTYTVPNTV

-386 SAFTETSLKTL
+386 SAFQEISLKSL

-408 YAFDLSGI
+408 YTFFMSGI
-416 ETIHIPKGITTIE
+416 ETVNIPKRIATIE
-429 EGTFYRCMQLKS
+429 EGTFSCCINLKS
-441 VSIDNHIKHI
+441 VTIDNNIKHI

-502 NCQNLQEVTIP
+502 DCQNLQGVTIP

-532 VAIPAKVKEI
+532 VTIPAKVKEI

-621 AGNKNTDGSPLI
+621 AGNKNPDGSPLI
-633 DETIKQLFDSID
+633 DETNKQLFDSID
-645 MNNDSKL
+645 MNNDGKL

>member
-17 LSSSFSALP
+17 LSSSFSILP

-59 VCISRYIGDETNAT
+59 ICISRYIGDETNAT
-73 IPAKINGLTVT
+73 IPVKINGLTVT

-166 GSTAFRGTSNLNSI
+166 ESTAFMGTSNLNSI
-180 VIPDGVTTIKEYAFY
+180 VIP
-195 LCNNLNSI
+195 N
-203 VIPDGV
+203 GV
-209 TTIKENSFNL
+209 TTIKENAFYL
-219 CSNLKNITIP
+219 CSNLKNVSIP

-236 RDAFDFSV
+236 EYAFDFSA
-244 CSKVNNGYYIGNC
+244 CTKENYGYYIGNC
-257 LIGTDNEIN
+257 LIGADNEIN

-277 VADSAIKG
+277 VADSALREIDNLG
-285 NENLESITIPASVEI
+285 NISIPASVEI
-300 IGDCAFLNS
+300 IGDCAFLNF
-309 SSENFKNITVATEN
+309 SSESLKNITVANEN
-323 KYYSSENG
+323 KYFSSENG

-338 TELLYYP
+338 TELLCYP
-345 FGKNENTYTVPNTV
+345 CGKNETTYTVPNTV
-359 TKLAKASFSNCK
+359 TKLAKVSFSGCK

-408 YAFDLSGI
+408 YTFLMSGI
-416 ETIHIPKGITTIE
+416 ETVNIPKRIATIE
-429 EGTFYRCMQLKS
+429 EGTFSCCINLKS
-441 VSIDNHIKHI
+441 VSIDNHIKYI

-456 SACYNLSD
+456 SRCYNLSD

-502 NCQNLQEVTIP
+502 DCQNLQEVTIP

-523 FYNCPKLNT
+523 FYNCPELNT
-532 VAIPAKVKEI
+532 VTIPAKVKEI

-621 AGNKNTDGSPLI
+621 AGNKNPDGSPLI
-633 DETIKQLFDSID
+633 DETNKQLFDSID

>member
-17 LSSSFSALP
+17 LSSSFSVLP

-36 TVVSVNSTLTSGNYQ
+36 AVVSVNSTLTSGNYQ

-59 VCISRYIGDETNAT
+59 ICISRYIGDETNAT

-166 GSTAFRGTSNLNSI
+166 ESTAFMGTSNLNSI
-180 VIPDGVTTIKEYAFY
+180 VIP
-195 LCNNLNSI
+195 N
-203 VIPDGV
+203 GV
-209 TTIKENSFNL
+209 TTIKENAFYL
-219 CSNLKNITIP
+219 CSNLKNVSIP

-236 RDAFDFSV
+236 EYAFDFSA
-244 CSKVNNGYYIGNC
+244 CTKENYGYYIGNC
-257 LIGTDNEIN
+257 LIGADNEIN

-277 VADSAIKG
+277 VADSALREIDNLG
-285 NENLESITIPASVEI
+285 NISIPASVEI
-300 IGDCAFLNS
+300 IGDCAFLNF
-309 SSENFKNITVATEN
+309 SSESLKNITVANEN
-323 KYYSSENG
+323 KYFSSENG

-338 TELLYYP
+338 TELLCYP
-345 FGKNENTYTVPNTV
+345 CGKNETTYTVPNTV
-359 TKLAKASFSNCK
+359 TKLAKVSFSGCK

-408 YAFDLSGI
+408 YTFLMSGI
-416 ETIHIPKGITTIE
+416 ETVNIPKRIATIE
-429 EGTFYRCMQLKS
+429 EGTFSCCINLKS
-441 VSIDNHIKHI
+441 VSIDNHIKYI

-456 SACYNLSD
+456 SRCYNLSD

-471 TSIGKGAFQ
+471 RSIGKGAFQ

-502 NCQNLQEVTIP
+502 DCQNLQEVTIP

-532 VAIPAKVKEI
+532 VTIPAKVKEI

-563 ENSIQDFKITGYS
+563 ENSIQNFKITGYL

-633 DETIKQLFDSID
+633 DETNKQLFDSID
-645 MNNDSKL
+645 MTNDGKL

>member
-59 VCISRYIGDETNAT
+59 ICISRYIGDETNAT

-166 GSTAFRGTSNLNSI
+166 ESTAFMGTSNLNSI
-180 VIPDGVTTIKEYAFY
+180 VIP
-195 LCNNLNSI
+195 N
-203 VIPDGV
+203 GV
-209 TTIKENSFNL
+209 TTIKENAFYL
-219 CSNLKNITIP
+219 CSNLKNVSIP

-236 RDAFDFSV
+236 EYAFDFSA
-244 CSKVNNGYYIGNC
+244 CTKENYGYYIGNC
-257 LIGTDNEIN
+257 LIGANNEIN

-277 VADSAIKG
+277 VADSALREIDNLG
-285 NENLESITIPASVEI
+285 NISIPASVEI
-300 IGDCAFLNS
+300 IGDCAFLNF
-309 SSENFKNITVATEN
+309 SSESLKNITVANEN
-323 KYYSSENG
+323 KYFSSENG

-338 TELLYYP
+338 TELLCYP
-345 FGKNENTYTVPNTV
+345 CGKNETTYMVPNTV
-359 TKLAKASFSNCK
+359 TKLAKVSFSGCK

-408 YAFDLSGI
+408 YTFLMSGI
-416 ETIHIPKGITTIE
+416 ETVNIPKRIATIE
-429 EGTFYRCMQLKS
+429 EGTFSCCINLKS
-441 VSIDNHIKHI
+441 VTIGNNIKHI

-456 SACYNLSD
+456 SRCYNLSD

-502 NCQNLQEVTIP
+502 DCQNLQEVTIP

-523 FYNCPKLNT
+523 FYNCPELNT
-532 VAIPAKVKEI
+532 VTIPAKVKEI

-645 MNNDSKL
+645 MNNDGKL

>member
-17 LSSSFSALP
+17 LSSSFSILP

-36 TVVSVNSTLTSGNYQ
+36 AVVSVNSTLTSGNYQ

-59 VCISRYIGDETNAT
+59 ICISRYIGDETNAT

-95 LGCLNI
+95 LGCLHI

-112 FKFSGFNKIE
+112 FKFSSFNKIE

-166 GSTAFRGTSNLNSI
+166 ESTAFMGTSNLNSI
-180 VIPDGVTTIKEYAFY
+180 VIP
-195 LCNNLNSI
+195 N
-203 VIPDGV
+203 GV
-209 TTIKENSFNL
+209 TTIKENAFYL
-219 CSNLKNITIP
+219 CSNLKNVSIP

-236 RDAFDFSV
+236 EYAFDFSA
-244 CSKVNNGYYIGNC
+244 CTKENYGYYIGNC
-257 LIGTDNEIN
+257 LIGADNEIN

-277 VADSAIKG
+277 VADSALREIDNLG
-285 NENLESITIPASVEI
+285 NISIPASVEI
-300 IGDCAFLNS
+300 IGDCAFLNF
-309 SSENFKNITVATEN
+309 SSESLKNITVANEN
-323 KYYSSENG
+323 KYFSSENG

-338 TELLYYP
+338 TELLCYP
-345 FGKNENTYTVPNTV
+345 CGKNETTYTVPNTV
-359 TKLAKASFSNCK
+359 TKLAKVSFSGCK

-408 YAFDLSGI
+408 YTFLMSGI
-416 ETIHIPKGITTIE
+416 ETVNIPKRIATIE
-429 EGTFYRCMQLKS
+429 EGTFSCCINLKS
-441 VSIDNHIKHI
+441 VTIDNNIKHI

-456 SACYNLSD
+456 SRCYNLSG

-502 NCQNLQEVTIP
+502 DCQNLQEVTIP

-523 FYNCPKLNT
+523 FYNCPELNT
-532 VAIPAKVKEI
+532 VTIPAKVKEI
-542 GKNAFGYQG
+542 SKNAFGYQG

-633 DETIKQLFDSID
+633 DETNKQLFDSID
-645 MNNDSKL
+645 MNNDGKL

>member
-59 VCISRYIGDETNAT
+59 ICISRYIGDETNAT

-166 GSTAFRGTSNLNSI
+166 ESTAFMGTSNLNSI
-180 VIPDGVTTIKEYAFY
+180 VIP
-195 LCNNLNSI
+195 N
-203 VIPDGV
+203 GV
-209 TTIKENSFNL
+209 TTIKENAFYL
-219 CSNLKNITIP
+219 CSNLKNVSIP

-236 RDAFDFSV
+236 EYAFDFSA
-244 CSKVNNGYYIGNC
+244 CTKENYGYYIGNC
-257 LIGTDNEIN
+257 LIGADNEIN

-277 VADSAIKG
+277 VADSALREIDNLG
-285 NENLESITIPASVEI
+285 NISISASVEI
-300 IGDCAFLNS
+300 IGDCAFLNF
-309 SSENFKNITVATEN
+309 SSESLKNITVANEN
-323 KYYSSENG
+323 KYFSSENG

-338 TELLYYP
+338 TELLCYP
-345 FGKNENTYTVPNTV
+345 CGKNETTYTVPNTV
-359 TKLAKASFSNCK
+359 TKLAKVSFSGCK

-408 YAFDLSGI
+408 YTFLMSGI
-416 ETIHIPKGITTIE
+416 ETVNIPKRIATIE
-429 EGTFYRCMQLKS
+429 EGTFSCCINLKS
-441 VSIDNHIKHI
+441 VTIDNNIKHI

-496 GEYAFN
+496 GGYAFN

-513 NKEVNINNRA
+513 NKEIKIDNRA
-523 FYNCPKLNT
+523 FYNCPELNT
-532 VAIPAKVKEI
+532 VTIPAKVKEI

-633 DETIKQLFDSID
+633 DETNKQLFDSID
-645 MNNDSKL
+645 MTNDGKL

>member
-1 MRKTKKF
+1 M
-8 AAILLSALI
+8 
-17 LSSSFSALP
+17 
-26 VSAATVGNDT
+26 GN
-36 TVVSVNSTLTSGNYQ
+36 
-51 YKVLDDNT
+51 
-59 VCISRYIGDETNAT
+59 IS
-73 IPAKINGLTVT
+73 
-84 TIGKN
+84 
-89 AFAQTG
+89 
-95 LGCLNI
+95 
-101 PASITDIKPNA
+101 
-112 FKFSGFNKIE
+112 
-122 VDKNNLNYTSINGVL
+122 
-137 FSKDKT
+137 
-143 VLLAYPKENSATSYI
+143 
-158 IPDGVKII
+158 
-166 GSTAFRGTSNLNSI
+166 
-180 VIPDGVTTIKEYAFY
+180 
-195 LCNNLNSI
+195 
-203 VIPDGV
+203 
-209 TTIKENSFNL
+209 
-219 CSNLKNITIP
+219 
-229 TSVKSIG
+229 
-236 RDAFDFSV
+236 
-244 CSKVNNGYYIGNC
+244 
-257 LIGTDNEIN
+257 
-266 GNFTIK
+266 
-272 DGTRL
+272 
-277 VADSAIKG
+277 
-285 NENLESITIPASVEI
+285 IPASVEI
-300 IGDCAFLNS
+300 IGDCAFLNF
-309 SSENFKNITVATEN
+309 SSESLKNITVANEN
-323 KYYSSENG
+323 KYFSSENG

-338 TELLYYP
+338 TELLCYP
-345 FGKNENTYTVPNTV
+345 CGKNETTYTVPNTV
-359 TKLAKASFSNCK
+359 TKLAKVSFSGCK

-513 NKEVNINNRA
+513 NKEIKIENRA

-532 VAIPAKVKEI
+532 VTIPAKVKEI

-585 ENGFEFISLGEQ
+585 ENGFEFISLGKQ

-633 DETIKQLFDSID
+633 DETNKQLFDSID
-645 MNNDSKL
+645 MNNDGKL

-663 LAQNN
+663 LTQNN

>member
-59 VCISRYIGDETNAT
+59 ICISRYIGDETNAT

-166 GSTAFRGTSNLNSI
+166 ESTAFMGTSNLNSI
-180 VIPDGVTTIKEYAFY
+180 VIP
-195 LCNNLNSI
+195 N
-203 VIPDGV
+203 GV
-209 TTIKENSFNL
+209 TTIKENAFYL
-219 CSNLKNITIP
+219 CSNLKNVSIP

-236 RDAFDFSV
+236 EYAFDFSA
-244 CSKVNNGYYIGNC
+244 CTKENYGYYIGNC
-257 LIGTDNEIN
+257 LIGADNEIN

-277 VADSAIKG
+277 VADSALREIDNLG
-285 NENLESITIPASVEI
+285 NISIPASVEI
-300 IGDCAFLNS
+300 IGDCAFLNF
-309 SSENFKNITVATEN
+309 SSESLKNITVANEN
-323 KYYSSENG
+323 KYFSSENG

-338 TELLYYP
+338 TELLCYP
-345 FGKNENTYTVPNTV
+345 CGKNETTYTVPNTV
-359 TKLAKASFSNCK
+359 TKLAKVSFSGCK

-376 LPNNLKYIDE
+376 LPDNLKYIDE

-408 YAFDLSGI
+408 YTFLMSGI
-416 ETIHIPKGITTIE
+416 ETVNIPKRIATIE
-429 EGTFYRCMQLKS
+429 EGTFSCCINLKS
-441 VSIDNHIKHI
+441 VTIDNNIKHI

-496 GEYAFN
+496 GGYAFN

-513 NKEVNINNRA
+513 NKEIKIDNRA
-523 FYNCPKLNT
+523 FYNCPELNT
-532 VAIPAKVKEI
+532 VTIPAKVKEI

-563 ENSIQDFKITGYS
+563 ENSIQNFKITGYL

-633 DETIKQLFDSID
+633 DETNKQLFDSID
-645 MNNDSKL
+645 MNNDGKL

>member
-17 LSSSFSALP
+17 LSSSFSVLP

-36 TVVSVNSTLTSGNYQ
+36 AVVSVNSTLTSGNYQ

-59 VCISRYIGDETNAT
+59 ICISRYIGDETNAT

-95 LGCLNI
+95 LGCLHI

-166 GSTAFRGTSNLNSI
+166 ESTAFMGTSNLNSI
-180 VIPDGVTTIKEYAFY
+180 VIP
-195 LCNNLNSI
+195 N
-203 VIPDGV
+203 GV
-209 TTIKENSFNL
+209 TTIKENAFYL
-219 CSNLKNITIP
+219 CSNLKNVSIP

-236 RDAFDFSV
+236 EYAFDFSA
-244 CSKVNNGYYIGNC
+244 CTKENYGYYIGNC
-257 LIGTDNEIN
+257 LIGADNEIN

-277 VADSAIKG
+277 VADSALREIDNLG
-285 NENLESITIPASVEI
+285 NISIPASVEI
-300 IGDCAFLNS
+300 IGDCAFLNF
-309 SSENFKNITVATEN
+309 SSESLKNITVANEN
-323 KYYSSENG
+323 KYFSSENG

-338 TELLYYP
+338 TELLCYP
-345 FGKNENTYTVPNTV
+345 CGKNETTYTVPNTV
-359 TKLAKASFSNCK
+359 TKLAKVSFSGCK

-408 YAFDLSGI
+408 YTFLMSGI
-416 ETIHIPKGITTIE
+416 ETVNIPKRIATIE
-429 EGTFYRCMQLKS
+429 EGTFSCCINLKS
-441 VSIDNHIKHI
+441 VTIDNNIKHI

-456 SACYNLSD
+456 SRCYNLSD

-496 GEYAFN
+496 GGYAFN

-513 NKEVNINNRA
+513 NKEIKIDNRA
-523 FYNCPKLNT
+523 FYNCPELNT
-532 VAIPAKVKEI
+532 VTIPAKVKEI

-633 DETIKQLFDSID
+633 DETNKQLFDSID
-645 MNNDSKL
+645 MTNDGKL

>member
-59 VCISRYIGDETNAT
+59 ICISRYIGDETNAT

-166 GSTAFRGTSNLNSI
+166 ESTAFMGTSNLNSI
-180 VIPDGVTTIKEYAFY
+180 VIP
-195 LCNNLNSI
+195 N
-203 VIPDGV
+203 GV
-209 TTIKENSFNL
+209 TTIKENAFYL
-219 CSNLKNITIP
+219 CSNLKNVSIP
-229 TSVKSIG
+229 TSVKGIG
-236 RDAFDFSV
+236 EYAFDFSA
-244 CSKVNNGYYIGNC
+244 CTKENYGYYIGNC
-257 LIGTDNEIN
+257 LIGADNEIN

-277 VADSAIKG
+277 VADSALREIDNLG
-285 NENLESITIPASVEI
+285 NISIPASVEI
-300 IGDCAFLNS
+300 IGDCAFLNF
-309 SSENFKNITVATEN
+309 SSESLKNITVANEN
-323 KYYSSENG
+323 KYFSSENG

-338 TELLYYP
+338 TELLCYP
-345 FGKNENTYTVPNTV
+345 CGKNETTYTVPNTV
-359 TKLAKASFSNCK
+359 TKLAKVSFSGCK

-408 YAFDLSGI
+408 YTFLMSGI
-416 ETIHIPKGITTIE
+416 ETVNIPKRIATIE
-429 EGTFYRCMQLKS
+429 EGTFSCCINLKS
-441 VSIDNHIKHI
+441 VTIDNNIKHI

-456 SACYNLSD
+456 SRCYNLSD

-496 GEYAFN
+496 GGYAFN

-513 NKEVNINNRA
+513 NKEIKIDNRA
-523 FYNCPKLNT
+523 FYNCPELNT
-532 VAIPAKVKEI
+532 VTIPAKVKEI

-585 ENGFEFISLGEQ
+585 ENGFEFISLGKQ
-597 ILTGDANQDG
+597 ILTGDANLDG

-633 DETIKQLFDSID
+633 DETNKQLFDSID
-645 MNNDSKL
+645 MNNDGKL

-663 LAQNN
+663 LTQNN

>member
-17 LSSSFSALP
+17 LSSSFSVLP

-59 VCISRYIGDETNAT
+59 ICISRYIGDETNAT

-166 GSTAFRGTSNLNSI
+166 ESTAFMGTSNLNSI
-180 VIPDGVTTIKEYAFY
+180 VIP
-195 LCNNLNSI
+195 N
-203 VIPDGV
+203 GV
-209 TTIKENSFNL
+209 TTIKENAFYL
-219 CSNLKNITIP
+219 CSNLKNVSIP

-236 RDAFDFSV
+236 EYAFDFSA
-244 CSKVNNGYYIGNC
+244 CTKENYGYYIGNC
-257 LIGTDNEIN
+257 LIGADNEIN

-277 VADSAIKG
+277 VADSALREIDNLG
-285 NENLESITIPASVEI
+285 NISIPASVEI
-300 IGDCAFLNS
+300 IGDCAFLNF
-309 SSENFKNITVATEN
+309 SSESLKNITVANEN
-323 KYYSSENG
+323 KYFSSENG

-338 TELLYYP
+338 TELLCYP
-345 FGKNENTYTVPNTV
+345 CGKNETTYTVPNTV
-359 TKLAKASFSNCK
+359 TKLAKVSFSGCK

-408 YAFDLSGI
+408 YTFLMSGI
-416 ETIHIPKGITTIE
+416 ETVNIPKRIATIE
-429 EGTFYRCMQLKS
+429 EGTFSCCINLKS
-441 VSIDNHIKHI
+441 VTIDNNIKHI

-496 GEYAFN
+496 GGYAFN

-513 NKEVNINNRA
+513 NNEIKIDNRA

-633 DETIKQLFDSID
+633 DETNKQLFDSID
-645 MNNDSKL
+645 MTNDGKL

>member
-166 GSTAFRGTSNLNSI
+166 GSTAFMGTSNLNSI
-180 VIPDGVTTIKEYAFY
+180 VIP
-195 LCNNLNSI
+195 N
-203 VIPDGV
+203 GV
-209 TTIKENSFNL
+209 TTIKENAFYL
-219 CSNLKNITIP
+219 CSNLKNVSIP

-236 RDAFDFSV
+236 EYAFDFSA
-244 CSKVNNGYYIGNC
+244 CTKENYGYYIGNC
-257 LIGTDNEIN
+257 LIGADNEIN

-277 VADSAIKG
+277 VADSALREID
-285 NENLESITIPASVEI
+285 NLENISIPASVDI
-300 IGDCAFLNS
+300 IGDCAFLNF
-309 SSENFKNITVATEN
+309 SSESLKNITVANEN
-323 KYYSSENG
+323 KYFSSENG

-338 TELLYYP
+338 TELLCYP
-345 FGKNENTYTVPNTV
+345 CGKNETTYTVPNTV
-359 TKLAKASFSNCK
+359 TKLAKVSFSGCK

-408 YAFDLSGI
+408 YTFLMSGI
-416 ETIHIPKGITTIE
+416 ETVNIPKRIATIE
-429 EGTFYRCMQLKS
+429 EGTFSCCINLKS
-441 VSIDNHIKHI
+441 VTIDNNIKHI

-496 GEYAFN
+496 GGYAFN

-513 NKEVNINNRA
+513 NKEIKIDNRA
-523 FYNCPKLNT
+523 FYNCPELNT
-532 VAIPAKVKEI
+532 VTIPAKVKEI

-563 ENSIQDFKITGYS
+563 ENSIQNFKITGYL

-633 DETIKQLFDSID
+633 DETNKQLFDSID
-645 MNNDSKL
+645 MNNDGKL